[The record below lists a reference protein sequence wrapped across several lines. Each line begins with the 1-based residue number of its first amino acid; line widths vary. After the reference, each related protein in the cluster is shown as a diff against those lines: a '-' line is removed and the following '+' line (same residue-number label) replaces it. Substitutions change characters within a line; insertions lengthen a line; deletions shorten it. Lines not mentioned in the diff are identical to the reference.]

1 MRMYP
6 YWVWILSWPKL
17 SQLARPTNSLS
28 RRPSSTLL
36 NPTRAWSA
44 QLCPASRLLGDR
56 WDQPVCVTS
65 TRAYAEHSLSV
76 TGLRARPV
84 SRTPSTEPAVFPA
97 GHSQQMTRVARALWT
112 RFPLAEVRVFGNIKG
127 GGGGGE
133 GTAATPSTRCPSVT
147 SGEAKSPHQ
156 ASKKERTERERES
169 FAVGQRWRW
178 SLSVTRVTGP
188 RHRAREIGKF
198 ALDAGGVPC
207 AYGVGRAPH
216 YHRVKKTEW
225 GCRSAALLVPRP
237 SHGMPPLFSRR
248 YHPSDVLAYTAA
260 VQGRSTVMAR
270 RRRCLGVARK
280 KTLVGPLI
288 LWLTTGMNSCI
299 SIHRDLIWNV
309 GWAISGGD

>member
-1 MRMYP
+1 
-6 YWVWILSWPKL
+6 
-17 SQLARPTNSLS
+17 
-28 RRPSSTLL
+28 
-36 NPTRAWSA
+36 
-44 QLCPASRLLGDR
+44 
-56 WDQPVCVTS
+56 
-65 TRAYAEHSLSV
+65 
-76 TGLRARPV
+76 
-84 SRTPSTEPAVFPA
+84 
-97 GHSQQMTRVARALWT
+97 
-112 RFPLAEVRVFGNIKG
+112 
-127 GGGGGE
+127 
-133 GTAATPSTRCPSVT
+133 
-147 SGEAKSPHQ
+147 
-156 ASKKERTERERES
+156 
-169 FAVGQRWRW
+169 
-178 SLSVTRVTGP
+178 VTRVTGP

-288 LWLTTGMNSCI
+288 L
-299 SIHRDLIWNV
+299 
-309 GWAISGGD
+309 